1 MISLIGSLNEAWTQ
15 VRLSK
20 VRVFI
25 SLMNVAVAVAVMAS
39 VIAFGRVVVQAQVE
53 ELEYY
58 SGRPGTINISVTEKD
73 PSAQTDPGAEFDP
86 ALEPDGFFYGYGGGG
101 VFMEPMPGQRDDGDG
116 EQASK
121 FTQKLLTEWDAL
133 VKRYDIRYAS
143 AVMQNYSHVL
153 IEDGLLPVELK
164 VVDQPYA
171 EMHRLV
177 TDQGRWFDASDVQKL
192 APRVVITH
200 GLAEALGALK
210 KDGPVTLSLGK
221 TNRVRAVVVGILP
234 QRDFEMPG
242 LFMLRQ
248 SYEAMPNK
256 EPGGQYGFEV
266 WVDPSTVPQAQA
278 QIKATLNGKFGKDST
293 QAYAMDSSGVFN
305 TKEGLTKV
313 VGAIGVVILVLGGLS
328 LINISVVTVRA
339 RIHEIGIRRSLG
351 ATSTRVFIA
360 IFLESVVATFVAGL
374 VGVTMAVL
382 AAPHIPYDRFEVYV
396 QDVPPFPLDAAM
408 VGLLSATAIGAL
420 AGIIPALIA
429 VRVKPIDAIRY

>member
-1 MISLIGSLNEAWTQ
+1 MISLLGSLNEAWTQ
-15 VRLSK
+15 VRLAK

-25 SLMNVAVAVAVMAS
+25 SLLNVAVAVAVMAS

-58 SGRPGTINISVTEKD
+58 SGRPGTISINVTEQD
-73 PSAQTDPGAEFDP
+73 PNAQNTPPEEPGFVGGFEGDYYGFGVYGDQAAPAPGAGDQ
-86 ALEPDGFFYGYGGGG
+86 DG
-101 VFMEPMPGQRDDGDG
+101 
-116 EQASK
+116 K
-121 FTQKLLTEWDAL
+121 FTTKLLTEWDAL
-133 VKRYDIRYAS
+133 VKRYKISYAS
-143 AVMQNYSHVL
+143 AVLQNQTHVL
-153 IEDGLLPVELK
+153 IEDGMLPAELK

-171 EMHRLV
+171 EMHRISV
-177 TDQGRWFDASDVQKL
+177 ADGRWFNAQDSTRL
-192 APRVVITH
+192 APRVVISH
-200 GLAEALGALK
+200 GLAEALGALG
-210 KDGPVTLSLGK
+210 KDGPVTISVGK
-221 TNRVRAVVVGILP
+221 TERVKAVVVGILP
-234 QRDFEMPG
+234 QRDFEMPM
-242 LFMLRQ
+242 LYMLR
-248 SYEAMPNK
+248 SAYENLPNK
-256 EPGGQYGFEV
+256 SPGGQYSFEV

-278 QIKATLNGKFGKDST
+278 QLKATLNGKFGKNST
-293 QAYAMDSSGVFN
+293 QTYAIDSSGVFN

-351 ATSTRVFIA
+351 ATSTRVFFA

-374 VGVTMAVL
+374 LGVTLAVL
-382 AAPHIPYDRFEVYV
+382 AAPHIPYSRFEVFV

-408 VGLLSATAIGAL
+408 AGLASATAIGAL